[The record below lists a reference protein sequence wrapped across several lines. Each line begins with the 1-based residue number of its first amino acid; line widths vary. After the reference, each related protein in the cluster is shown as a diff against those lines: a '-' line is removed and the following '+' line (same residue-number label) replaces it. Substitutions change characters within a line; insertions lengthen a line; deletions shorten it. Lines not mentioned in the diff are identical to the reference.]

1 MNFRPLLLCL
11 IAALTLMLAG
21 CVAPSA
27 PAPSDSGGDAAAGED
42 AAASGGDVIE
52 LEFWHAMSGELGE
65 LVDELV
71 ARFNES
77 QDGIQVTAT
86 HQGSYDDTYNAL
98 LAAMETGGIPNII
111 QNFDIASQT
120 MFDTGLLIPAHEL
133 MEADGYDDSIFIPAV
148 RDYYSDDQGM
158 VAMAFN
164 SSTPLLY
171 YNEDL
176 LAAAGI
182 DGIEGSLSF
191 SEFKALCDEILAAGV
206 SEYCFTFG
214 QVGWYFEQTLANSG
228 GLYFN
233 ENNGRTGRATEAVFN
248 SDVGVEVF
256 DFYTSLIEEGYAPNL
271 GSTWSET
278 DSTFQ
283 TGQAA
288 IMIDST
294 SDVKII
300 ENSDFPVGT
309 AFIPHAD
316 SSERNGV
323 IIGGAALWL
332 LKSDD
337 PAENDAAWQFM
348 KFMAEPA
355 QQITW
360 HTGSGY
366 FPVRTDISD
375 DPELVSF
382 WEENPN
388 FVTAIDQLATTE
400 TMVDGNVNY
409 AVLGGRAGPFPAIR
423 RLIVEAY
430 SRVLDDGLSPKEAL
444 DEAATKANE
453 ELANYNAFFNE

>member
-1 MNFRPLLLCL
+1 MKFKVSLISLLMVLAMVL
-11 IAALTLMLAG
+11 AA
-21 CVAPSA
+21 CPA
-27 PAPSDSGGDAAAGED
+27 PAAPADSGSDAAADEGASDDAASDDGASDDGAADADADAAADAGGDA
-42 AAASGGDVIE
+42 V
-52 LEFWHAMSGELGE
+52 
-65 LVDELV
+65 
-71 ARFNES
+71 
-77 QDGIQVTAT
+77 QP
-86 HQGSYDDTYNAL
+86 YDDTYNAL

-120 MFDTGLLIPAHEL
+120 MFDTGMLIPAHEL
-133 MEADGYDDSIFIPAV
+133 MDVDGYDDSIFIPAV

-158 VAMAFN
+158 VSMAFN
-164 SSTPLLY
+164 SSTPILY
-171 YNEDL
+171 YNVEM
-176 LAAAGI
+176 LAEAGI
-182 DGIEGSLSF
+182 EAIDGSLSF
-191 SEFKALCDEILAAGV
+191 SDFKALCDQIMEADV

-214 QVGWYFEQTLANSG
+214 QVGWFFEQTLANSG

-248 SDVGVEVF
+248 EGVGVEVF
-256 DFYTSLIEEGYAPNL
+256 EFYTSLIQEGYSPNL

-283 TGQAA
+283 TGQSA

-300 ENSDFPVGT
+300 ENSDFEVAT
-309 AFIPHAD
+309 AYIPHAD
-316 SSERNGV
+316 SGERNGV

-337 PAENDAAWQFM
+337 GAQNDAAWQFM

-375 DPELVSF
+375 DSQLQDF
-382 WEENPN
+382 WAENPN

-400 TMVDGNVNY
+400 TVVDGDPNY

-430 SRVLDDGLSPKEAL
+430 SRVLDDEVSAQEAL
-444 DEAATKANE
+444 DEAA
-453 ELANYNAFFNE
+453 ELVVGDWSPATNH